1 MAPEEAASIATRHLD
16 LLKHSHARN
25 GGFPVDKDAASYTE
39 LYRAL
44 ESQLGSQQA
53 WKTGISSGA
62 VLSPDKWSA
71 KEFKDTGL
79 GQWAKPVSFEFMSE
93 QEKKRKHI
101 NALRRVSGRH
111 ASGDF
116 GSHHE
121 NGIGVLNGSI
131 GMKVNGNA
139 QVV

>member
-1 MAPEEAASIATRHLD
+1 VTSEEEASIATRHLD

-25 GGFPVDKDAASYTE
+25 GGFPTDKDAASYTE

-44 ESQLGSQQA
+44 ESHVGSQQA
-53 WKTGISSGA
+53 WKAGVSSGA
-62 VLSPDKWSA
+62 VLGPEKWST
-71 KEFKDTGL
+71 KGFKDTGL
-79 GQWAKPVSFEFMSE
+79 GQWAKPVSFEFMRE

-101 NALRRVSGRH
+101 NAMRRTSGRY

-116 GSHHE
+116 GKEYE
-121 NGIGVLNGSI
+121 NGVAGVSWGV
-131 GMKVNGNA
+131 GTRVNGNA